1 MFSVLSILELP
12 LHNTSG
18 EERDGELERE
28 KERQRKGR
36 KWGEMEEDR
45 VREKVKKTG
54 GQVKWQRG

>member
-1 MFSVLSILELP
+1 M
-12 LHNTSG
+12 
-18 EERDGELERE
+18 ERE